1 MKRIIHAIVLLV
13 LVAAALGSGVQPAQA
28 QSGNQW
34 TVQYFNNNG
43 WQGAPVYTQFA
54 NLVSFNWGSD
64 TSPAPGVPNQN
75 WTATLSTSAFF
86 YAGIYEFQIT
96 ADDEFQLTVNGV
108 VQGSTVG
115 QGLSGKTQVYNIP
128 FNQGNSSVVI
138 NFRQF
143 TGPAYL
149 FVNWTLAKGATPAP
163 PPPPPPAPPAP
174 PAPDSGSPQPFPP
187 PASIT
192 TQFGDY
198 TRCAQQN
205 IHQSNCFV
213 SNGAWNAPNMGS
225 IQMEPIIV
233 RWQNCTAD
241 SVQNVQLYQNRPA
254 QNAACSKTE
263 AGWFAR

>member
-1 MKRIIHAIVLLV
+1 MKRIIHAIVLLA

-108 VQGSTVG
+108 VQGSTIG
-115 QGLSGKTQVYNIP
+115 QGLSGKTQAYNTP
-128 FNQGNSSVVI
+128 STRANTSV
-138 NFRQF
+138 
-143 TGPAYL
+143 L
-149 FVNWTLAKGATPAP
+149 
-163 PPPPPPAPPAP
+163 
-174 PAPDSGSPQPFPP
+174 
-187 PASIT
+187 
-192 TQFGDY
+192 
-198 TRCAQQN
+198 
-205 IHQSNCFV
+205 
-213 SNGAWNAPNMGS
+213 
-225 IQMEPIIV
+225 
-233 RWQNCTAD
+233 
-241 SVQNVQLYQNRPA
+241 
-254 QNAACSKTE
+254 
-263 AGWFAR
+263 

>member
-1 MKRIIHAIVLLV
+1 MKRVIGIVLL
-13 LVAAALGSGVQPAQA
+13 LAWLTAAIGVGTSPALA

-34 TVQYFNNNG
+34 TVQFFNNNG
-43 WQGAPVYTQFA
+43 WQGAPVYTQFT
-54 NLVSFNWGSD
+54 NFVNYNWGSD
-64 TSPAPGVPNQN
+64 ASPAPGVPNQN

-86 YAGIYEFQIT
+86 YAGVYQFQIT

-108 VQGSTVG
+108 LQGSTIG
-115 QGLSGKTQVYNIP
+115 QGQAGKTQVYNIP
-128 FNQGNSSVVI
+128 FNQGNSTVVI

-149 FVNWTLAKGATPAP
+149 SVNWMLAKGPTP
-163 PPPPPPAPPAP
+163 PPPPPPPPGQSTSGAP
-174 PAPDSGSPQPFPP
+174 QQFPP
-187 PASIT
+187 PSSLT

-198 TRCAQQN
+198 TRCAQQQ

-233 RWQNCTAD
+233 LWTNCTAD
-241 SVQNVQLYQNRPA
+241 AVQNVQLYTNRPA
-254 QNAACSKTE
+254 QSAACSKTE